1 MEDPTLKNPLRQVA
15 ANDRELSDF
24 LINLSHEFRT
34 PLAVILLELD
44 QITAVA
50 QNNPELDIILK
61 SIRQIKKNT
70 LRISKVVNNLID
82 ITDAQLGQLR
92 PQVTL
97 FDAVKTIRKITS
109 ETKQVVATK
118 HIRFVNRFGKRALYI
133 QADEHLFGRVL
144 LNLLSNAF
152 KHAKKGEMIDIV
164 LDSDGTNITV
174 SVKDQGEG
182 ITASAAPRI
191 FKTPM
196 PCGLQLVR
204 DAEGLGIGLS
214 LVRTI
219 IELHH
224 GQVWFENGPGRGS
237 TFYFT
242 LPIVSELEPG
252 GFLIR
257 SLQSLTDS
265 VYLELADLQSE
276 M

>member
-1 MEDPTLKNPLRQVA
+1 MEDLTLKNPLRQVVT
-15 ANDRELSDF
+15 NDSELSDF

-44 QITAVA
+44 QITMHT
-50 QNNPELDIILK
+50 QNNSEFNINLK
-61 SIRQIKKNT
+61 SIQQIRKNT

-82 ITDAQLGQLR
+82 ITDAQLGQLK
-92 PQVTL
+92 PQITL

-118 HIRFVNRFGKRALYI
+118 HIRFVNHFGERTLYI
-133 QADEHLFGRVL
+133 EADEHLFGRVL

-152 KHAKKGEMIDIV
+152 KHAKKGEMIYIV

-174 SVKDQGEG
+174 SVKDQGDG
-182 ITASAAPRI
+182 IKINAVPKI
-191 FKTPM
+191 FKTAM
-196 PCGLQLVR
+196 PCGLQLAR

-219 IELHH
+219 VELQH
-224 GQVWFENGPGRGS
+224 GQVWFQNEPGQGS

-242 LPIVSELEPG
+242 LPIVSELEPS

-257 SLQSLTDS
+257 SPQSLTDS
-265 VYLELADLQSE
+265 VHLELADLQT

>member
-1 MEDPTLKNPLRQVA
+1 MTNYS
-15 ANDRELSDF
+15 ELSDF

-44 QITAVA
+44 QITMHT
-50 QNNPELDIILK
+50 QNNSEFNINLK
-61 SIRQIKKNT
+61 SIQQIRKNT

-82 ITDAQLGQLR
+82 ITDAQLGQLK
-92 PQVTL
+92 PQITL

-118 HIRFVNRFGKRALYI
+118 HIRFINHFGERTLYI
-133 QADEHLFGRVL
+133 EADEHLFSRVL

-152 KHAKKGEMIDIV
+152 KHAKKGEIIYIV

-174 SVKDQGEG
+174 SVKDQGDG
-182 ITASAAPRI
+182 IKINAVPKI
-191 FKTPM
+191 FKTAM
-196 PCGLQLVR
+196 PCGLQLAR
-204 DAEGLGIGLS
+204 DAEGLGLGLS
-214 LVRTI
+214 LVRTMV
-219 IELHH
+219 ELQH
-224 GQVWFENGPGRGS
+224 GQVWFENEPGQGS

-257 SLQSLTDS
+257 SLQSLPDT
-265 VYLELADLQSE
+265 VYLELADLQTE

>member
-1 MEDPTLKNPLRQVA
+1 MEDPILKNPLKQVVTS
-15 ANDRELSDF
+15 DSELSDF

-44 QITAVA
+44 QITTVA
-50 QNNPELDIILK
+50 QNNSEINAILK
-61 SIRQIKKNT
+61 SIQQIRKNT

-82 ITDAQLGQLR
+82 LTDAQLGQLK
-92 PQVTL
+92 PQVIL

-109 ETKQVVATK
+109 ETKHVVATK
-118 HIRFVNRFGKRALYI
+118 HIRFINHFGERTLYI
-133 QADEHLFGRVL
+133 QADEHLFTRVL

-152 KHAKKGEMIDIV
+152 KHAKKSEMIYIV

-174 SVKDQGEG
+174 SVKDLGEG
-182 ITASAAPRI
+182 IKISAVPKI

-196 PCGLQLVR
+196 PCGLQLAR

-219 IELHH
+219 VELHN
-224 GQVWFENGPGRGS
+224 GQVWFENEPGQGS

-257 SLQSLTDS
+257 SLQTLTDS
-265 VYLELADLQSE
+265 VYLEMADLQTE